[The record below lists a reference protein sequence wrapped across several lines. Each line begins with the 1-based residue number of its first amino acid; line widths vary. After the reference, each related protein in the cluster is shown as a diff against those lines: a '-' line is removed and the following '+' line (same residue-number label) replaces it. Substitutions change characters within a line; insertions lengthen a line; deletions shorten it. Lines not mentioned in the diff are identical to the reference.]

1 MSATDKMAS
10 DHGLTAVQWGLIWR
24 VVHFITEGDFP
35 ADDAFDVE
43 EAGNVPSVFQDHT
56 LHVGALHQW
65 SGTASDGLGAVVYLE
80 NVDRDALG
88 QSRKIATHLG
98 LAVHATADLHQD
110 SGSGEW
116 LTHLVGSEM
125 SLSIDGSEP
134 EYCDD
139 ESDASVTLTFDFGA
153 PEPRQEAADRTAD
166 AMNSSILAA
175 LRANLEFMPERQRLR
190 LVPTLQEVVCNVLPL
205 AA

>member
-1 MSATDKMAS
+1 MSATDKTAN

-35 ADDAFDVE
+35 ADDTFSSE
-43 EAGNVPSVFQDHT
+43 EAGTVPSVFQDQA
-56 LHVGALHQW
+56 LQVAALHQW
-65 SGTASDGLGAVVYLE
+65 SGTAADGLGAVIYLD
-80 NVDRDALG
+80 NVDRDALAHA
-88 QSRKIATHLG
+88 RDIATHLD
-98 LAVHATADLHQD
+98 LVVHASADLPQD
-110 SGSGEW
+110 SGRSES
-116 LTHLVGSEM
+116 LAHLVGSEM

-134 EYCDD
+134 DYCDD
-139 ESDASVTLTFDFGA
+139 ESDASVVLTFDFSA
-153 PEPRQEAADRTAD
+153 PEPRQEAADRAAD

-175 LRANLEFMPERQRLR
+175 LRANLEFMPESQRLR